1 MSAGVQS
8 PTYEMASVLFMD
20 IVGYSLGSIDEQTEL
35 LTMLQTI
42 VRNTTEYQAAS
53 AKEELLSLPSGDGMA
68 LVFLRDP
75 VSPAKCAL
83 EIAAALKDHA
93 QIKLRMGLHIGPVRR
108 HADIR
113 ENMNVVGGGINMAQ
127 RVMDCGDT
135 GHILVSQQVAEVL
148 QQLRG
153 WSDVLHDLGEQE
165 VKHGVKVHLYNLC
178 KDGLGNKH
186 VPRRLQNAAAATS
199 ESPGIP
205 PSPALSKKWIYVA
218 ALLIV
223 VAAGAYFAL
232 RETKKPVAPSAR
244 QAAASLPERELR
256 YYIMVQKYRDGRP
269 YEDPMR
275 VSGARVFEKDY
286 RIQVHV
292 DSPQQGYLYILN
304 EGPKSS
310 PEKPDL
316 NSIFPSPMTFD
327 GSARLDPGKE
337 VKTGYLVFDQE
348 KGREKL
354 WLVWSDAPMPELDAL
369 KKWVNST
376 DMGVVK
382 DLNQARAALD
392 LVAKYAGR
400 RHR

>member
-42 VRNTTEYQAAS
+42 VRDTTEYQS
-53 AKEELLSLPSGDGMA
+53 AFAKDELLSLPSGDGMA

-153 WSDVLHDLGEQE
+153 WSDLLHDLGVQE
-165 VKHGVKVHLYNLC
+165 VKHGVKVHLYSLS
-178 KDGLGNKH
+178 KDGLGNQHIPKK
-186 VPRRLQNAAAATS
+186 LQPAAAA
-199 ESPGIP
+199 GIP
-205 PSPALSKKWIYVA
+205 QPRPRSQWAYVTALV
-218 ALLIV
+218 LV
-223 VAAGAYFAL
+223 VLAGVFFAL
-232 RETKKPVAPSAR
+232 RDSKKPVVPPAR
-244 QAAASLPERELR
+244 PAEASLPERELR
-256 YYIMVQKYRDGRP
+256 YSNV
-269 YEDPMR
+269 
-275 VSGARVFEKDY
+275 
-286 RIQVHV
+286 
-292 DSPQQGYLYILN
+292 
-304 EGPKSS
+304 
-310 PEKPDL
+310 
-316 NSIFPSPMTFD
+316 NSLFPSPAAFD
-327 GSARLDPGKE
+327 GSARLDAGKE
-337 VKTGYLVFDQE
+337 FKTGYLVFDKE

-354 WLVWSDAPMPELDAL
+354 WLVWSDAPIPELDAL
-369 KKWVNST
+369 KQWVNSK
-376 DMGVVK
+376 DIGAVK
-382 DLNQARAALD
+382 NINQARAALD
-392 LVAKYAGR
+392 LVAKHAANVAVSEANEMTVLKGR
-400 RHR
+400 ASVLAYRITLDHD